1 MMAPRSATQLISAV
15 RASAPPPLA
24 ADGLPEQL
32 QRFRLETDWLGFLPE
47 RAGSR
52 SWRLQQAIKRGAD
65 VVGASLLLV
74 LFAPLLALAA
84 LLVRITSPGPVIYR
98 YWALGHCARPFICY
112 KFRTMVDGADAMKAD
127 LLERNEMHGAP
138 FKLKDDPRI
147 TGVGKVLRKFSIDEL
162 PQLWNVVRGDMS
174 LVGPRQ
180 QPVEEITKFEAWQ
193 RGKLAVRPGITC
205 LWQVGGRSEIRE
217 FATWVALDLQ
227 YIERWNLLLDLK
239 ILLRTIPAVVLARG
253 AY

>member
-1 MMAPRSATQLISAV
+1 MIPAV
-15 RASAPPPLA
+15 RTRATRSLGT
-24 ADGLPEQL
+24 DRLPEQL

-47 RAGSR
+47 RAASR
-52 SWRLQQAIKRGAD
+52 GWRVQQSLKRGFD
-65 VVGASLLLV
+65 VVGALLLLV
-74 LFAPLLALAA
+74 LFSPLLALAA
-84 LLVRITSPGPVIYR
+84 LLVRLTSPGPVIYA

-127 LLERNEMHGAP
+127 LLERNEMQGAP
-138 FKLKDDPRI
+138 FKLKNDPRI
-147 TGVGKVLRKFSIDEL
+147 TAVGRFLRKFSIDEL

-180 QPVEEITKFEAWQ
+180 QPVEEITKFETWQ

-205 LWQVGGRSEIRE
+205 LWQVGGRSEIRD
-217 FATWVALDLQ
+217 FATWVALDLH

-239 ILLRTIPAVVLARG
+239 ILLRTVPAVLLARG